1 MKDAK
6 GLHYLAAL
14 LRNSGQE
21 FYAGD
26 LLGWAAARAGLSLE
40 GDLGPTL
47 DSSAR
52 TAYKHRLEELQDELE
67 EAEANNDSGRIE
79 KARAEIDS
87 IAQALS
93 SAVGLGGRRRFAG
106 SSSERARLTVTK
118 AIKASLVRIDREH
131 PALSQLLASTIRTGI
146 FCSYR
151 PDPRWP
157 VIWNF

>member
-1 MKDAK
+1 
-6 GLHYLAAL
+6 
-14 LRNSGQE
+14 
-21 FYAGD
+21 
-26 LLGWAAARAGLSLE
+26 
-40 GDLGPTL
+40 LGPTL

-52 TAYKHRLEELQDELE
+52 TAYKHRHEELQDELE

-93 SAVGLGGRRRFAG
+93 SAVGLGGRRRLAG